1 MIVKKNLRTQ
11 ISLTANKSKAR
22 HGVKA
27 CNLGTREVE
36 GGGSLELTG
45 KSTEFNGESYVPF
58 LSEKLCINK

>member
-11 ISLTANKSKAR
+11 ISLTENKSKAQ

-27 CNLGTREVE
+27 CNLNTREVE
-36 GGGSLELTG
+36 RGGSLGLIG

-58 LSEKLCINK
+58 LSEKPCINK